1 MASKTNGAHS
11 RESILQ
17 SKAVKREELAN
28 LNFADKMR
36 IAEKL
41 RDRAL
46 LIAAARKKK

>member
-1 MASKTNGAHS
+1 
-11 RESILQ
+11 LQ
-17 SKAVKREELAN
+17 SKQGKRDELAS
-28 LNFADKMR
+28 LSFADKMR